1 MTSYRQAA
9 ITDEGIPRGI
19 VQAMIRAGLGPGFH
33 WAGPLE
39 LCDAPVRVAVIGSRQ
54 CGAESE
60 AAISALAG
68 SLARAGAV
76 VVSGAAVGTD
86 MAAHRG
92 ALAAGGAT
100 IACVP
105 CGLETIDERTF
116 RQGALVPGSRV
127 LLVSVTHPRQE
138 VTRQTPVI
146 RNRLVA
152 ALADA
157 VVVGETPLQSGTH
170 HCRGFAER
178 LGARVF
184 FLDSG
189 PAAEPAL
196 ALAQQG
202 MEMKGARRFT
212 LEEAGL
218 PALAAEV
225 IAAAKSCRLRMAQQD
240 SAQMDL
246 IDNG

>member
-9 ITDEGIPRGI
+9 ITDEGLSRGI
-19 VQAMIRAGLGPGFH
+19 VQALIRAGLGPGFH

-39 LCDAPVRVAVIGSRQ
+39 LCDAPVRVAMIGSRQ
-54 CGAESE
+54 CGPESE
-60 AAISALAG
+60 AAIGALAG
-68 SLARAGAV
+68 MLARSGAV
-76 VVSGAAVGTD
+76 IVSGAAVGTD

-92 ALAAGGAT
+92 ALSAGGTT

-105 CGLETIDERTF
+105 CGLETIDERIF
-116 RQGALVPGSRV
+116 RGGTLAPGDKV

-138 VTRQTPVI
+138 VTKQTPVI

-152 ALADA
+152 ALADV

-170 HCRGFAER
+170 HCRRFAER
-178 LGARVF
+178 LGVRVF
-184 FLDSG
+184 FLDAG
-189 PAAEPAL
+189 PTAEPAL

-212 LEEAGL
+212 REEAAQ

-225 IAAAKSCRLRMAQQD
+225 VAAAKSHRLRMAQED